1 MEQNSSEA
9 DSSVSTSS
17 RRANRRTVRLRRI
30 IRLRNL
36 YLDRKQTVFW
46 RSFHMRGT
54 GFYIF
59 ATRLL
64 NSPKHPSCNPR
75 KKYLD
80 ELWSKIRLRFILRR
94 IIRLTDNASR
104 LITRL
109 KYKFGQCNSLGQDFC
124 TTSNIYYAYS
134 DTLRLYSYQT
144 ICNKKYEIAA
154 LIINV
159 WGYSKM
165 LPKK

>member
-36 YLDRKQTVFW
+36 YLDRKQTVF
-46 RSFHMRGT
+46 

-109 KYKFGQCNSLGQDFC
+109 KYKFGQCNSVGQDFC